1 MTHMCL
7 IFNSG
12 GKPWFVQPIKVLIQ
26 GKPWFVQAI
35 KVLILPQ
42 IHAIEMIIENEPV
55 PFSYLEHSVGLF

>member
-12 GKPWFVQPIKVLIQ
+12 GKPWFVQP
-26 GKPWFVQAI
+26 I